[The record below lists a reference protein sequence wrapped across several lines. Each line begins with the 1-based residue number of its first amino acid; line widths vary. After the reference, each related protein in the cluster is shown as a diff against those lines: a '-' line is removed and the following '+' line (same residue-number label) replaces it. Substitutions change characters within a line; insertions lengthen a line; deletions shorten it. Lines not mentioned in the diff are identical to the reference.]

1 MKKNVNATVSLAEF
15 RENPDNPS
23 KATPEQ
29 LDRLAEKLKRIP
41 LGLTAIR
48 IAYVTDAPGGG
59 KMVISGNKR
68 LRVLKMAYGENAQIP
83 AEWVVDITAMTPE
96 QRHEFIVDANTTDG
110 EWDLDKLLEQYDR
123 RELTDLMG
131 AEAVDELLAD
141 LQPAK
146 PTETEN
152 AEYDAFVDKFKP
164 KLTTDDCYT
173 PENVFKVVQD
183 WAVKRYALEGAE
195 LVRPFYPGGDYE
207 HFDYPKDCV
216 VLDNPPFS
224 ILAEIIKFYQER
236 RIRFF
241 LYGPGLT
248 LFSGAKYGAKYVIC
262 GANVVYHNGAV
273 VRTGFIT
280 NMGENLIEVVPEL
293 KELIEAEVDKNKD
306 TKELPKYDYPMCVAT
321 AARLEFLAVH
331 HTPFAIK
338 AADATFIRKLD
349 AQGDNGI
356 FGGAW
361 LLSERAA
368 AERAA
373 AEDKKILAEMRF
385 KYGQENVSEDG
396 RIIWKLSQRELAIQ
410 RTLGEE

>member
-1 MKKNVNATVSLAEF
+1 MTKKTTDQVCLADF

-23 KATPEQ
+23 KATEEQ

-68 LRVLKMAYGENAQIP
+68 LRVLKMAYGSTAKVP
-83 AEWVVDITAMTPE
+83 AAWFVDVTAMTPE

-123 RELTDLMG
+123 QELADLMG
-131 AEAVDELLAD
+131 AEAVDDLLAD
-141 LQPAK
+141 LEAEK
-146 PTETEN
+146 PSEAEN
-152 AEYDAFVDKFKP
+152 AEYDAFVDKFRP

-173 PENVFKVVQD
+173 PENVFAVVQE
-183 WAVKRYALEGAE
+183 WAVNRYGLQGVE

-207 HFDYPKDCV
+207 HFDYPPNCC

-224 ILAEIIKFYQER
+224 ILAEIVKFYQER
-236 RIRFF
+236 KIRFF

-248 LFSGAKYGAKYVIC
+248 IFSGAKYGAHYVIC
-262 GANVVYHNGAV
+262 GASIIYHNGAV

-293 KELIEAEVDKNKD
+293 KKLIEAEVDKNKD
-306 TKELPKYDYPMCVAT
+306 TKELPKYEYPMCVAT
-321 AARLEFLAVH
+321 AARLEYLALR

-338 AADATFIRKLD
+338 AKDAKFIRKLD

-373 AEDKKILAEMRF
+373 AERAAAERAAAERAAAE
-385 KYGQENVSEDG
+385 QG
-396 RIIWKLSQRELAIQ
+396 RIVWKLSKREIAIQ
-410 RTLGEE
+410 RSLG